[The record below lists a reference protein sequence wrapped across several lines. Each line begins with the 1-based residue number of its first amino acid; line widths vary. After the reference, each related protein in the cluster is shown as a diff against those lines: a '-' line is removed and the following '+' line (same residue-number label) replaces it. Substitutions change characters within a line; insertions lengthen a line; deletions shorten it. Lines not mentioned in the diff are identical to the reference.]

1 MKIIDLHCDTL
12 SKMAENNNYS
22 FQKNNGHIDKEKLA
36 CGLVS
41 AQCFAAFCKGEGEAA
56 YKSYQKQKRIFEKIK
71 RDKGIKAVFTIENA
85 EMLNGKIKRLKKLDG
100 KVKLLG
106 LVWNNE
112 NCIGYPNSSD
122 KEINALPLKSFGK
135 EVIEQLNH
143 TNILPDVSHLNVG
156 GFWDVINLGRQSVV
170 ASHSNC
176 KEIYPHPRNLDDAQ
190 LRAIAQTGGVVG
202 INFYSLFLG
211 KEKTTA
217 EDIVRQALHI
227 KNVAGIEAVA
237 LGSDF
242 DGMDC
247 ELSFSDASGYPQIV
261 EKLLERFSYSEVEK
275 ICHKNAERILFK
287 T

>member
-12 SKMAENNNYS
+12 SKMAENKNYS
-22 FQKNNGHIDKEKLA
+22 FQKNNGHIDKEKLERGSV
-36 CGLVS
+36 CV
-41 AQCFAAFCKGEGEAA
+41 QCFAAFCKGEGEQA
-56 YKSYQKQKRIFEKIK
+56 YKSFVKQKRIFDKIK
-71 RDKGIKAVFTIENA
+71 REKGIKAILTVENA
-85 EMLNGKIKRLKKLDG
+85 EMLNGKLKRLKKLDG
-100 KVKLLG
+100 KIKLLG

-112 NCIGYPNSSD
+112 NCIGYPNSSN

-135 EVIEQLNH
+135 EVIDQLNY

-156 GFWDVINLGRQSVV
+156 GFWDVINFSRQSVV

-176 KEIYPHPRNLDDAQ
+176 KEIYPHPRNLDDSQ
-190 LRAIAQTGGVVG
+190 LRAIGQTGGLVG

-217 EDIVRQALHI
+217 DDIVRQALHI
-227 KNVAGIEAVA
+227 KNAAGIEAVA

-247 ELSFSDASGYPQIV
+247 EMSFIDASGYGKIA
-261 EKLLERFSYSEVEK
+261 EALLKKFTYNETEM
-275 ICHKNAERILFK
+275 ICYKNAERILFK